1 MQRER
6 ATLVTIVTER
16 ILEPH
21 LIKVVEEAGAPG
33 YTITEARSGKGVHG
47 QRNDPAID
55 QDNLQMIVVASS
67 AVADAILAAVE
78 QHYAKSYAIM
88 AFTQTVE
95 SIRWTPALKEQ
106 HT

>member
-33 YTITEARSGKGVHG
+33 YTITEVRSGKGVHG
-47 QRNDPAID
+47 KRSDPATD

-67 AVADAILAAVE
+67 AVADAILAAIE

-88 AFTQTVE
+88 AFTQAVE
-95 SIRWTPALKEQ
+95 AIRWTPTLKEQ
-106 HT
+106 PT

>member
-33 YTITEARSGKGVHG
+33 YTITAARSGKGVHG
-47 QRNDPAID
+47 ERSEPAID
-55 QDNLQMIVVASS
+55 QDNLQMIVVTSS

-95 SIRWTPALKEQ
+95 SIRWTPALKAQ
-106 HT
+106 HS

>member
-47 QRNDPAID
+47 ERSDPAID
-55 QDNLQMIVVASS
+55 QDNVQMIVVASS
-67 AVADAILAAVE
+67 AVADAILAE
-78 QHYAKSYAIM
+78 IEHHYAKSYAIM

-95 SIRWTPALKEQ
+95 SIQWTPTLKGQ